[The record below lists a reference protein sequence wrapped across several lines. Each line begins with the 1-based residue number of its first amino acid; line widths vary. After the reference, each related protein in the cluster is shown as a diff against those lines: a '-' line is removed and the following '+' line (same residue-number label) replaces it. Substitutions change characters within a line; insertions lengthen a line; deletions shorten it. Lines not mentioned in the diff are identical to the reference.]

1 MAILVLSTSAFVER
15 QLSALRAQAPDEI
28 IFTDPVAAPAGEI
41 EAMLAFRLAPGIAP
55 RFPQLRFIG
64 CPGAGTDDLLATADL
79 PRSVPVTRAID
90 PLQGTR
96 MAQYVALMALRFYRD
111 LPRWE
116 AQQREARWHRSA
128 PRPERDFTVGV
139 MGYGSI
145 GAPVV
150 DVLGRL
156 GFPVV
161 VWTRRPRVIA
171 DAENLAGEGTLA
183 AFLARARILVCALPL
198 TPSTRGLLDAKSL
211 MVLPKDAY
219 IVNIARGALLQ
230 EDDLVAALDAG
241 HLAGAAL
248 DVYAT
253 EPLPAS
259 SPLWRHPKIL
269 CTPHIAAE
277 PRAEIAAAQFLDNLQ
292 RARNGAPLVNVVDRA
307 RGY

>member
-15 QLSALRAQAPDEI
+15 QLAALRVLAPTETF
-28 IFTDPVAAPAGEI
+28 FTDPDAAPAEEI
-41 EAMLAFRLAPGIAP
+41 EAMLAFRLAPGIAS
-55 RFPQLRFIG
+55 RFPNLRFIG
-64 CPGAGTDDLLATADL
+64 CPGAGTDELLATPDL
-79 PRSVPVTRAID
+79 PRSVPVTRAVD

-116 AQQREARWHRSA
+116 AQQREARWHRPA
-128 PRPERDFTVGV
+128 PLPEREFAVGV
-139 MGYGSI
+139 MGYGSV

-150 DVLGRL
+150 DVLARL
-156 GFPVV
+156 GFPVL
-161 VWTRRPRVIA
+161 VWTRMPRVIA
-171 DAENLAGEGTLA
+171 NAECFAGTDGLAP
-183 AFLARARILVCALPL
+183 FLARTRILVCALPL
-198 TPSTRGLLDAKSL
+198 TPATRGVLDAASL
-211 MVLPKDAY
+211 AALPRDAY
-219 IVNIARGALLQ
+219 VVNVSRGAVLR
-230 EDDLVAALDAG
+230 EDDLVAALDTG

-253 EPLPAS
+253 EPLPGS

-277 PRAEIAAAQFLDNLQ
+277 PRAEVAAEQFIDNLQ
-292 RARNGAPLVNVVDRA
+292 RARHDAPLVNVVDRA